1 LIVPLLKTSPRRR
14 WVLLPGRRLLSLR
27 RLLPPLLLLTI
38 EWRWRTRHPWNLILL
53 PHELLGLRRRR
64 IPPLILLWLWRR
76 IPRLILLDGSLR
88 PRKWGVPWF
97 RMPDPTP
104 FFRHGSLEY
113 FDVGFPRFF
122 FALDLPK
129 TDPHQ
134 LLLDSLK
141 STDSTNS
148 FLI

>member
-1 LIVPLLKTSPRRR
+1 
-14 WVLLPGRRLLSLR
+14 
-27 RLLPPLLLLTI
+27 
-38 EWRWRTRHPWNLILL
+38 
-53 PHELLGLRRRR
+53 
-64 IPPLILLWLWRR
+64 
-76 IPRLILLDGSLR
+76 
-88 PRKWGVPWF
+88 
-97 RMPDPTP
+97 MPDPTP

-141 STDSTNS
+141 STDREAIRRRKTLPLHKLFPDLAHLPEFEVDFAEDRTLGLLSGGGES
-148 FLI
+148 MAQS